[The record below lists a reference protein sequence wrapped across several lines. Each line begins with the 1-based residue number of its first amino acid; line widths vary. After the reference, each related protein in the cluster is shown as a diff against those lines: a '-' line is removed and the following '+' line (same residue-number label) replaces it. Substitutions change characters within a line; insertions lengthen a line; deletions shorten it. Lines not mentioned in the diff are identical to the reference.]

1 MINPSL
7 EDYATYGFSRFP
19 DLWEGCIFS
28 TTPALG
34 VTGSTLYDNSKSNLV
49 LGTTTPVWSAVN
61 GLIGVKSGSYS
72 DRNLV
77 LSNLPYITICF
88 MAQLLGNNEV
98 LVETST
104 DTNVNIGAFYIAQQF
119 DYLTSAIHGV
129 STPSINNI
137 YGVPV
142 SSFGGY
148 GSNIRKVSIV
158 IKTTVA
164 DLEPSMIMMI
174 VDGIDYSSSITQILS
189 HSSTSGL
196 VNFPIYLGARNKTI
210 GPLSGRVFDLCIYN
224 RPFNVNEAIRYT
236 QNPLE
241 RYQRRRRFWPVSRR
255 FNPAIA
261 RNSNI
266 LIPGVATC

>member
-88 MAQLLGNNEV
+88 AAQLKADLE
-98 LVETST
+98 LLAETST
-104 DTNVNIGAFYIAQQF
+104 DANSNVGAFYLAPQYN
-119 DYLTSAIHGV
+119 YLTATIRGSSAN
-129 STPSINNI
+129 ST

-174 VDGIDYSSSITQILS
+174 VDGIDYSSSITQVLS

-196 VNFPIYLGARNKTI
+196 VNFPIYLGARNKTSY
-210 GPLSGRVFDLCIYN
+210 PLSGSVFDLCIYN